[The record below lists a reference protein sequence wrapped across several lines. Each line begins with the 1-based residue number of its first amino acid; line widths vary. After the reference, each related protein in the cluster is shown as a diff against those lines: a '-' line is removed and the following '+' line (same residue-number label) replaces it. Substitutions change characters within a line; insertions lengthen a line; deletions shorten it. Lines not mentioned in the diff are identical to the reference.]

1 MNTIRK
7 GSTGPD
13 VKKWQSILKITADGV
28 FGPATESATK
38 SWQSAHKLVADG
50 VVGPATWSL
59 ALGTSVPKITQK
71 TPQADTDLK
80 AYEIAKRAA
89 PELTERE
96 LQYVLTVTRGEGFY
110 GLGWG
115 SPSAKTIEASQRH
128 GLTGYEGKNSR
139 NWGAEQGS
147 GSAGSFRHVDYRAD
161 GTEYVG
167 NYKKWNTD
175 EEGFNSVKKIIL
187 GGGLRKAAGAAE
199 IKKAINEG
207 NLTAAV
213 TAQRANGYFELALD
227 KYLAA
232 VLRNY
237 DILSTN
243 IEWKRVLT
251 PKGSTLLKVLGA
263 IGLAG
268 LLAVG
273 MYTIRKS

>member
-13 VKKWQSILKITADGV
+13 VKKWQIIIGVNADGI

-38 SWQSAHKLVADG
+38 AWQSSRKLVADG

-59 ALGTSVPKITQK
+59 ALGTTVTKTVQK
-71 TPQADTDLK
+71 TAQAPTDIK
-80 AYEIAKRAA
+80 AYEIAKKAA

-96 LQYVLTVTRGEGFY
+96 LQYVLTVARGEGFY
-110 GLGWG
+110 GLGWAN
-115 SPSAKTIEASQRH
+115 PSEKTIIASQRH
-128 GLTGYEGKNSR
+128 GLTGYEGKDSK
-139 NWGAEQGS
+139 NWGAEQGT
-147 GSAGSFRHVDYRAD
+147 GSAGSFMHVDYRAD
-161 GTEYVG
+161 GSEYVG
-167 NYKKWNTD
+167 KYKRWNTD
-175 EEGFNSVKKIIL
+175 EEGFNSMKRIIL

-207 NLTAAV
+207 NLSAAV
-213 TAQRANGYFELALD
+213 AAQRANGYFELALD

-232 VLRNY
+232 VTRNY
-237 DILSTN
+237 DILSAN
-243 IEWKRVLT
+243 IGWKKVLT
-251 PKGSTLLKVLGA
+251 PKGSTILKILGA

-268 LLAVG
+268 IVAVG